1 MRLAWAFVA
10 GALGA
15 GVLAWWQA
23 REPQAPA
30 SAPAS
35 DAMPPTAADRGGL
48 VLYRW
53 RDEHGVVQVTDAPP
67 EGRPYTVVDVA
78 ARERRNTIDPNP
90 AREGARRAPRQ
101 PRPGAVT

>member
-35 DAMPPTAADRGGL
+35 DAMPPTAADRDGL

-78 ARERRNTIDPNP
+78 ALERRNTIDPNP
-90 AREGARRAPRQ
+90 ALEAAR
-101 PRPGAVT
+101 